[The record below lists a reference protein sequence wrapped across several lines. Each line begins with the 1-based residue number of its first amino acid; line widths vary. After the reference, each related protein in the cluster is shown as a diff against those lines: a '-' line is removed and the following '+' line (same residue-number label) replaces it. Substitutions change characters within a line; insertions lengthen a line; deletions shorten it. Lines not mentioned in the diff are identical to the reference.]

1 MMHAQGHDNIVTKP
15 ALIAAAALVCFTL
28 AVTTSQKIGLIDREA
43 VPGVERARADV
54 AVKARRSLHFAD
66 VADGSVLITDAT
78 SGNTVTTIPAGG
90 QQGGFV
96 RGVMRGLA
104 RERRLSGVGSEPPFT
119 LTKWQDGSLSLLDE
133 GTGRTVDLGGFG
145 SDNSAT
151 FAALLKTEHA
161 S

>member
-28 AVTTSQKIGLIDREA
+28 VVTTTQKLGWIDREA
-43 VPGVERARADV
+43 VPNVERTRAEI
-54 AVKARRSLHFAD
+54 APKAQRRLHFAD
-66 VADGSVLITDAT
+66 STDGSVVITDADT
-78 SGNTVTTIPAGG
+78 GKVAATIVTGS

-104 RERRLSGVGSEPPFT
+104 RERHLSGIGSAPPFK
-119 LTKWQDGSLSLLDE
+119 LTQWQDGSLSLVDE
-133 GTGRTVDLGGFG
+133 GTGRSIDLGGFG

-151 FAALLKTEHA
+151 FAALLQPEKA